1 MRKMAGLEYIYLF
14 DDSTFGNLYDFENF
28 MGQAF
33 KAKGYEANVIDMVKG
48 FSGRRIVYITRMK
61 DMLEDSKQT
70 YRGKQQVIKS
80 TPIKI

>member
-61 DMLEDSKQT
+61 DMLEDPKMT
-70 YRGKQQVIKS
+70 FRKAKE
-80 TPIKI
+80 IKI